1 MFIFCPK
8 CKQKYEVD
16 DEYAGVEVHCEKCGN
31 AFTVQTDREKVK
43 IPPPPS
49 GTLISRH
56 VTPGTSR
63 EPAAS
68 LLVVRCSDCGENVSS
83 RAAACPHCGAP
94 VMRSNLIPC
103 NSCGAPVAKSA
114 KMCPR
119 CGAPGA
125 KQWFSISS
133 VISLLLLVLSLLIG
147 IGAGME
153 SGNTLNVIAGFL
165 LAIWMELNAVLI
177 KLK

>member
-8 CKQKYEVD
+8 CNQKYEVD

-31 AFTVQTDREKVK
+31 DFNAQAEKV
-43 IPPPPS
+43 
-49 GTLISRH
+49 
-56 VTPGTSR
+56 
-63 EPAAS
+63 EPVPRS
-68 LLVVRCSDCGENVSS
+68 TVPKGIT
-83 RAAACPHCGAP
+83 P
-94 VMRSNLIPC
+94 VMRPGLVLCS
-103 NSCGAPVAKSA
+103 SCGAPVAKSA

-153 SGNTLNVIAGFL
+153 SGNSLNVIAGFL
-165 LAIWMELNAVLI
+165 LAIWLVLVGVLI

>member
-49 GTLISRH
+49 GMLASRP

-153 SGNTLNVIAGFL
+153 GGIAGL
-165 LAIWMELNAVLI
+165 LFAIWLVLVGVLI

>member
-1 MFIFCPK
+1 M
-8 CKQKYEVD
+8 
-16 DEYAGVEVHCEKCGN
+16 
-31 AFTVQTDREKVK
+31 
-43 IPPPPS
+43 
-49 GTLISRH
+49 
-56 VTPGTSR
+56 
-63 EPAAS
+63 
-68 LLVVRCSDCGENVSS
+68 
-83 RAAACPHCGAP
+83 
-94 VMRSNLIPC
+94 
-103 NSCGAPVAKSA
+103 AKSA

-165 LAIWMELNAVLI
+165 LAIWLVLVGVLI

>member
-16 DEYAGVEVHCEKCGN
+16 DKYAGVEVHCEKCGN
-31 AFTVQTDREKVK
+31 AFTVQVDREKSE
-43 IPPPPS
+43 IPPPP
-49 GTLISRH
+49 GVMVSRPA
-56 VTPGTSR
+56 VPK
-63 EPAAS
+63 EPVPPS
-68 LLVVRCSDCGENVSS
+68 LVVRCSDCGGNVSS

-94 VMRSNLIPC
+94 VMRSNLISC
-103 NSCGAPVAKSA
+103 SSCGAPVAKSA

-119 CGAPGA
+119 CGAPGS

-133 VISLLLLVLSLLIG
+133 VISLLLLVLALLIG

-153 SGNTLNVIAGFL
+153 SSNTLNVIAGFL
-165 LAIWMELNAVLI
+165 LAIWLVLVGVLI